1 MTQKPLPASKF
12 NLLHRKLPVDIS
24 MTSNEQ
30 NQIPPRINFHGQALD
45 GRCLHR
51 FAIAT
56 LFGSSVI
63 VSGCQQLGLRARD
76 EELTQITE
84 EQDDW
89 ELSQSP
95 QSRVP
100 RPSLTE
106 FKTQIRREKLNNSV
120 AENRPSIGD
129 RSSKPPQTAVVG
141 YGQSG
146 QGPEANDSSTI
157 LSSPNQDIDIEG
169 ALATVPAAYREILR
183 KQLDAVQRKG
193 DAIVA
198 IGQSKGKT
206 RGGETRSVSDTNYQT
221 LDNTPQSDVHPS
233 SRGADSLQIA
243 SNESQRGKVSVRMT
257 DTKAEDRDVVAT
269 ALAIQPKANEAT
281 VTSADAKASP
291 ATALLDASTSRVVQ
305 ASAVSPIASSTALP
319 LSPPPPLMPTPSSN
333 AVLPSSPSTW
343 GQSLSQAIEQ
353 LEKQVKETPASDDN
367 LRISQEVT
375 LRMLYVSQRR
385 LEDAVRPIDILSEN
399 EQEFFRHQM
408 HALYEASNPE
418 AMPVRSR
425 HWSIVMNSQREA
437 TNHLAAASN
446 LEVKSVAFCTEVERY
461 GVITKFPKYQFQPD
475 QELLLYCEIE
485 NVAAN
490 KVKGQGYESQ
500 LQGSYEIIDSQG
512 RKVADQLLP
521 MEPEICQNHRRDYF
535 IVYKIFMP
543 QQIAAGNYQL
553 RLTVEDM
560 KAHKFGQ
567 SQLDF
572 HVKK

>member
-1 MTQKPLPASKF
+1 
-12 NLLHRKLPVDIS
+12 
-24 MTSNEQ
+24 MTSHEQ
-30 NQIPPRINFHGQALD
+30 NQIRTRIHFTRRSLNRRSLYAT
-45 GRCLHR
+45 
-51 FAIAT
+51 AIAT
-56 LFGSSVI
+56 LIGSSVI
-63 VSGCQQLGLRARD
+63 LSGCQQLGLRARD
-76 EELTQITE
+76 EELNRMTA

-89 ELSQSP
+89 ALPQSP

-100 RPSLTE
+100 RPSVSD
-106 FKTQIRREKLNNSV
+106 FKTQIRREKLNGSV
-120 AENRPSIGD
+120 GDNRFSTGE
-129 RSSKPPQTAVVG
+129 RSSTPLQSAVVG
-141 YGQSG
+141 YGPSG
-146 QGPEANDSSTI
+146 EGPEANDPSTI

-183 KQLDAVQRKG
+183 KQLDAVQRNR
-193 DAIVA
+193 DAIA
-198 IGQSKGKT
+198 GTGQTKAKT
-206 RGGETRSVSDTNYQT
+206 RASETRSLKDADRQISDNA
-221 LDNTPQSDVHPS
+221 LKSAEHASDRS
-233 SRGADSLQIA
+233 ISADSLQMA
-243 SNESQRGKVSVRMT
+243 SNGSPLGKVSVRMT
-257 DTKAEDRDVVAT
+257 DAKAEDRDNVTT
-269 ALAIQPKANEAT
+269 ALAIQT
-281 VTSADAKASP
+281 VADGTSVTPALAIASP
-291 ATALLDASTSRVVQ
+291 TSALLDPSSTRILQAST
-305 ASAVSPIASSTALP
+305 VSPLATSLPLP
-319 LSPPPPLMPTPSSN
+319 LSPPLALIPTPLGS
-333 AVLPSSPSTW
+333 AVLPTSPSSW
-343 GQSLSQAIEQ
+343 RQSLSQAIEQ

-385 LEDAVRPIDILSEN
+385 LEDAVRPIDKLSES
-399 EQEFFRHQM
+399 EQEYFRHQM
-408 HALYEASNPE
+408 QALYEASNPE

-425 HWSIVMNSQREA
+425 HWSLVMNSQREA

-543 QQIAAGNYQL
+543 QQISVGNYQL

-567 SQLDF
+567 SHLDF
-572 HVKK
+572 QVKK

>member
-1 MTQKPLPASKF
+1 M
-12 NLLHRKLPVDIS
+12 I
-24 MTSNEQ
+24 
-30 NQIPPRINFHGQALD
+30 I
-45 GRCLHR
+45 
-51 FAIAT
+51 
-56 LFGSSVI
+56 
-63 VSGCQQLGLRARD
+63 SGCQQLGLRTRD
-76 EELTQITE
+76 EELNRMAA

-89 ELSQSP
+89 ALPQSP

-100 RPSLTE
+100 RPSVSD
-106 FKTQIRREKLNNSV
+106 FKTQIRREKLNSSV
-120 AENRPSIGD
+120 GDNRFSDGE
-129 RSSKPPQTAVVG
+129 RSSKQLQNAVVG
-141 YGQSG
+141 YGPSG
-146 QGPEANDSSTI
+146 DGPEANGAEAKGPSTI
-157 LSSPNQDIDIEG
+157 ISSPNQDIDIEG

-183 KQLDAVQRKG
+183 KQLDAVQRNQN
-193 DAIVA
+193 AIAAV
-198 IGQSKGKT
+198 GQTKAKT
-206 RGGETRSVSDTNYQT
+206 QTSETRSFTDANRQINDTALKSAEHASDR
-221 LDNTPQSDVHPS
+221 SIS
-233 SRGADSLQIA
+233 ADSLQIA
-243 SNESQRGKVSVRMT
+243 SNGSPLGKVSVRMT
-257 DTKAEDRDVVAT
+257 DARAEDRDNVTT
-269 ALAIQPKANEAT
+269 ALAIQT
-281 VTSADAKASP
+281 VADGASVTPALAIASP
-291 ATALLDASTSRVVQ
+291 ASALVDPSATKIVQ
-305 ASAVSPIASSTALP
+305 ASTVSPLATSSALP
-319 LSPPPPLMPTPSSN
+319 LSPPLALIPTPLGN
-333 AVLPSSPSTW
+333 AVLPSSPSSW
-343 GQSLSQAIEQ
+343 RQSLSHAIEQ

-385 LEDAVRPIDILSEN
+385 LEDAVRPIDKLSES
-399 EQEFFRHQM
+399 EQEYFRHQM
-408 HALYEASNPE
+408 QALYEASNPE

-425 HWSIVMNSQREA
+425 HWSLVMNSQREA

-543 QQIAAGNYQL
+543 QQISVGNYQL

-567 SQLDF
+567 SHLDF
-572 HVKK
+572 QVKK

>member
-1 MTQKPLPASKF
+1 MQKPRPTSKF
-12 NLLHRKLPVDIS
+12 ILLHRKLRVDNP

-30 NQIPPRINFHGQALD
+30 NQIRPRIYFNGRSLD
-45 GRCLHR
+45 RRCLPR
-51 FAIAT
+51 IAIAT
-56 LFGSSVI
+56 LLGSSVI
-63 VSGCQQLGLRARD
+63 ISGCQQLGVRAR
-76 EELTQITE
+76 EGELTGLMA

-89 ELSQSP
+89 ALPQSP

-100 RPSLTE
+100 RPSVSD
-106 FKTQIRREKLNNSV
+106 FKTQIRREKLNSPV
-120 AENRPSIGD
+120 AESRLSTGD
-129 RSSKPPQTAVVG
+129 RNSKPSQSAVVG
-141 YGQSG
+141 YGPSSEE
-146 QGPEANDSSTI
+146 PDANPPSTI

-183 KQLDAVQRKG
+183 KQLDVVQRNG
-193 DAIVA
+193 DANA
-198 IGQSKGKT
+198 ANGHPKAKT
-206 RGGETRSVSDTNYQT
+206 RAGETRLLSDTNTQIN
-221 LDNTPQSDVHPS
+221 DIAHKSAEHASNRSIS
-233 SRGADSLQIA
+233 ADSLQIA
-243 SNESQRGKVSVRMT
+243 SNESPPSKVSVRMT
-257 DTKAEDRDVVAT
+257 DGKAADPDNVTT
-269 ALAIQPKANEAT
+269 ALAVQPIAKEAS
-281 VTSADAKASP
+281 VTSAL
-291 ATALLDASTSRVVQ
+291 ALLDSSTTKIVQ
-305 ASAVSPIASSTALP
+305 ASALSSIASSPALP
-319 LSPPPPLMPTPSSN
+319 LSPSPALMPTPMGN

-343 GQSLSQAIEQ
+343 RQSLAQAVEQ
-353 LEKQVKETPASDDN
+353 LEKQVKETPANDDN

-375 LRMLYVSQRR
+375 LRMLYVGQRR
-385 LEDAVRPIDILSEN
+385 LEDAVRPIDKLSDN
-399 EQEFFRHQM
+399 EQEYFRHQM

-425 HWSIVMNSQREA
+425 HWSLVMNSQREA

-543 QQIAAGNYQL
+543 QQITAGNYQL

-567 SQLDF
+567 SHLDF
-572 HVKK
+572 QVKK